1 MDTRGP
7 VTKMLITTS
16 SMDMAKAS
24 REPDITA
31 GMISGRVMSQK
42 ARKEPAPR
50 SLAASSRDGSIPT
63 SLAFTSIK
71 I

>member
-1 MDTRGP
+1 
-7 VTKMLITTS
+7 
-16 SMDMAKAS
+16 MDMAKAS